1 LRRVWQRA
9 LPEATPAYYPTLI
22 KEPSVANPKRNHE
35 YFDLSGKVAVIT
47 GGSRGLG
54 LSMAHAFA
62 EAGARVIIASRKQE
76 ACDAAAA
83 EVQGASG
90 RECVGFAY
98 HAGSWEDSDRLAAF
112 AWERFGHVDVLVNN
126 AGMSPLYESLTAVS
140 ETLYDK
146 VLEVNLRGPFRLSS
160 LLGERMAAGDGGSI
174 INVSSIAA
182 VQPTPTELPYGMA
195 KAGLNAMTL
204 GLARA
209 YAPKVRVNC
218 IMPGPFLTDIAKA
231 WDMEAFNRRAET
243 TIPLRRGGEPDEVV
257 GAALYFASAASS
269 YTTGAILK
277 IDGGSAYP
285 AA

>member
-1 LRRVWQRA
+1 MSNSNADL
-9 LPEATPAYYPTLI
+9 
-22 KEPSVANPKRNHE
+22 
-35 YFDLSGKVAVIT
+35 FDLSGKVAVIT

-54 LSMAHAFA
+54 LEMARAFA
-62 EAGARVIIASRKQE
+62 RAGAGVVIASRKQD

-83 EVQGASG
+83 EVSEETGQRCIG
-90 RECVGFAY
+90 VAY
-98 HAGSWEDSDRLAAF
+98 HAGNWEDGDRLAGAAYEAF
-112 AWERFGHVDVLVNN
+112 GRIDVLVNN

-140 ETLYDK
+140 EVLYDK
-146 VLEVNLRGPFRLSS
+146 VLDVNLRGPFRLSS
-160 LLGERMAAGDGGSI
+160 LIGERMAAGEGGSI

-182 VQPTPTELPYGMA
+182 VQPTPNELPYGMA

-218 IMPGPFLTDIAKA
+218 IMPGPFLTDISKA
-231 WDMEAFNRRAET
+231 WDMAAFEARARDH
-243 TIPLRRGGEPDEVV
+243 IPLQRGGEPDEVV

-269 YTTGAILK
+269 YTTGSILK